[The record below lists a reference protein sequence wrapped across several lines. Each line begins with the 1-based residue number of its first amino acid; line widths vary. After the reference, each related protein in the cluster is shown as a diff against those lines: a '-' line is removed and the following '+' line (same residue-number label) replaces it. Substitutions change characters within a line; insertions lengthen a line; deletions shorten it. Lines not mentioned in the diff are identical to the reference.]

1 MEDVLDPKRTAFIV
15 ADMQRDIVS
24 AFAFDQG
31 VVARMAKAIA
41 GARQRGLAILYVVVH
56 RRADGRDAVP
66 AVTDAARQAAQG
78 GQTRALPRDFLCEG
92 APGTEI
98 VDELTPQPGDYTVV
112 KRRVSAFHGTSLELF
127 LRSAKIDTILI
138 GGVATNMVVEGTCR
152 EARDRDFN
160 CVVLSDCCSGPSR
173 EIHEWTLANSFSW
186 MARVR
191 TADQTMAMLDQFSR
205 KGEG

>member
-1 MEDVLDPKRTAFIV
+1 M
-15 ADMQRDIVS
+15 
-24 AFAFDQG
+24 
-31 VVARMAKAIA
+31 
-41 GARQRGLAILYVVVH
+41 VH
-56 RRADGRDAVP
+56 RQADGRDAVP
-66 AVTDAARQAAQG
+66 AVTDAARQAARG
-78 GQTRALPRDFLCEG
+78 GQARALPPDFLHEG
-92 APGTEI
+92 APGTQI
-98 VDELTPQPGDYTVV
+98 VDELAPEPGDYTVV

-127 LRSAKIDTILI
+127 LRSAGIDTILI

-173 EIHEWTLANSFSW
+173 ETHEWTIANSFSW

-191 TADQTMAMLDQFSR
+191 TADEAMAMLDRFPG